1 MGVEEDEL
9 RKLIKHYDERAEY
22 YEYEYQMNGIPSQ
35 ERAWMRNQRMAD
47 ALRKAL
53 NGKDDR
59 DSLNDLKLR
68 VLDIET
74 QGLLKCC
81 QQVERLQ
88 KQIRDGAF

>member
-1 MGVEEDEL
+1 MGAEEDEL

-68 VLDIET
+68 VMDIET
-74 QGLLKCC
+74 QDLLKCG
-81 QQVERLQ
+81 QQVKRLQ
-88 KQIRDGAF
+88 KQIEDGVF